1 MKRTVDEKL
10 KYNSAQKTSFAYGY
24 RFGVQAY
31 RRYPKADE
39 RHKRDI
45 SSDIDYNRR
54 LAQTGDKSRESVQYA
69 KGFMCGVRDAANER
83 KIKQKRR

>member
-10 KYNSAQKTSFAYGY
+10 KYNCGQRTAFAYGY

-31 RRYPKADE
+31 RQYPKANE
-39 RHKRDI
+39 RRKRDI
-45 SSDIDYNRR
+45 SGDIDYNRR
-54 LAQTGDKSRESVQYA
+54 LAQTGDRLRESTQYA

-83 KIKQKRR
+83 KSKQKRK